1 LISRLLSVWKD
12 VSVSRLDSWVLS
24 GPLVD
29 GDHLRYVVRDR
40 VGLASKIFCR
50 GRFVRAFV
58 ALEVTVHRCRQG
70 RFCNFVDGLCRSVGL
85 WNVHVHVITE
95 SEKDFDYVFIRD
107 SWRSGIGVANAFC
120 GYQPVRYRSSI
131 VNYCVSYV
139 SKGLSQSDF
148 SGSEYAVFV
157 DSSVRIR
164 LYRTSGFHRRIVK
177 SSRPKPD
184 GVVGVGE
191 RSGPELLSFSS
202 VASSSRSLVRLEQ
215 VVVESALG
223 ERLVW
228 RPFCS
233 ECGSALDREIVSP
246 G

>member
-1 LISRLLSVWKD
+1 
-12 VSVSRLDSWVLS
+12 
-24 GPLVD
+24 
-29 GDHLRYVVRDR
+29 
-40 VGLASKIFCR
+40 
-50 GRFVRAFV
+50 
-58 ALEVTVHRCRQG
+58 
-70 RFCNFVDGLCRSVGL
+70 
-85 WNVHVHVITE
+85 
-95 SEKDFDYVFIRD
+95 
-107 SWRSGIGVANAFC
+107 
-120 GYQPVRYRSSI
+120 GYQPVRCRSSF
-131 VNYCVSYV
+131 VDYCLSCVSI
-139 SKGLSQSDF
+139 GLSLSDF

-157 DSSVRIR
+157 DSSVRIS
-164 LYRTSGFHRRIVK
+164 LYLASGFHRRLVK

-191 RSGPELLSFSS
+191 RRGPELLSFSS